1 MSDRVLGMVAEFSD
15 AGKLLQAAARTAHAG
30 YEKFDCHSP
39 FPIHGMDEAM
49 KLKRSPLGWMVG
61 IMALSGAAAAMA
73 LQGWTSV
80 VDYPLIISGK
90 PFFSYQAFV
99 PVTFG
104 LAVLAGALT
113 SVLGMIALNRLPRF
127 HHPVFYSD
135 RFARVTT
142 DSFFISLDSAD
153 AKFDL
158 ENTRSFLQSIGAER
172 VELITSGQ
180 EQQ

>member
-1 MSDRVLGMVAEFSD
+1 MSKTTLGMVAEFPD
-15 AGKLLQAAARTAHAG
+15 AGALLHAAARTAEAG
-30 YEKFDCHSP
+30 YKKFDCHSP

-61 IMALSGAAAAMA
+61 IMALSGAAAALA

-80 VDYPLIISGK
+80 IDYPLIISGK

-113 SVLGMIALNRLPRF
+113 SVLGMIALNRLPHF

-135 RFARVTT
+135 SFSRVTK
-142 DSFFISLDSAD
+142 DGFFISLDCTD
-153 AKFDL
+153 PKFDL
-158 ENTRSFLQSIGAER
+158 ENTRSFLQAIGADR
-172 VELITSGQ
+172 VELIFSEQ

>member
-1 MSDRVLGMVAEFSD
+1 MSETVLGLLAEFPD
-15 AGKLLQAAARTAHAG
+15 AGKLLQAAEKTAAAG
-30 YEKFDCHSP
+30 YKKFDCHSP

-61 IMALSGAAAAMA
+61 VMALAGAAAALV
-73 LQGWTSV
+73 LQGWTSA

-135 RFARVTT
+135 RFSRVSS
-142 DSFFISLDSAD
+142 DGFFISLDGTDPAFHPEES
-153 AKFDL
+153 
-158 ENTRSFLQSIGAER
+158 RSFLLSTGAEH
-172 VELITSGQ
+172 VELITS
-180 EQQ
+180 EKER